1 MTEPSTRI
9 DSLTSEQEEAL
20 REHHAEWYR
29 YGTSTEP
36 SDRPATQ
43 AAITRMYEI
52 IGKPAPRFV
61 WCDSPATGA
70 LAVAILSGKLTPE
83 AGSLWGSLRGSLG
96 GSLGGSLWGSLR
108 GSLRDSLGD
117 SLGGSLWGS
126 LWGSLGDSLGGSL
139 WGSLRGSLG
148 GSLWDS
154 LGDSLRDSLRD
165 SLGDSLGGS
174 LWGSLRDSLGDS
186 LRDSLAGRARDA
198 VFREAWW
205 GQHEAFWIA
214 YYLFPEQQSLV
225 TYDPRRS
232 EQLGLWATIS
242 RSTGWWFPYEGVVVC
257 TERPIVVQQELESS
271 RFPYG
276 TTSRR
281 LHCEDGPALAYR
293 DGWAVHSW
301 HGVRVPAWVIEDD
314 VTPAHIDR
322 ALKLD
327 NSEQRRAAL
336 ERIGWPR
343 VVQHL
348 GSTPIATCPDPA
360 NAPHELALY
369 ALPAEFYDEP
379 VNLLVMTNGSPD
391 RNGALRLYGE
401 TVPSSITDPLAAA
414 AWQYDVHPS
423 VYADL
428 ARRT

>member
-83 AGSLWGSLRGSLG
+83 AG
-96 GSLGGSLWGSLR
+96 
-108 GSLRDSLGD
+108 
-117 SLGGSLWGS
+117 
-126 LWGSLGDSLGGSL
+126 
-139 WGSLRGSLG
+139 
-148 GSLWDS
+148 
-154 LGDSLRDSLRD
+154 
-165 SLGDSLGGS
+165 SLGGS